1 VSSWQGIFVPA
12 AVPRPIVDKLHGV
25 MVKVM
30 TDPEVKSRIADGGSL
45 AIASASTEEAAK
57 FVAAEAGRWSA
68 VAKAVGATAD

>member
-1 VSSWQGIFVPA
+1 
-12 AVPRPIVDKLHGV
+12 

-30 TDPEVKSRIADGGSL
+30 TDPEIKSRIADGGSL

-57 FVAAEAGRWSA
+57 FVTAEAGRWSA

>member
-1 VSSWQGIFVPA
+1 MLSWDDF
-12 AVPRPIVDKLHGV
+12 RIVKA
-25 MVKVM
+25 
-30 TDPEVKSRIADGGSL
+30 IADGGSL